1 MAEAKPPSTTDLLSL
16 LTGLF
21 TLKSPPASATS
32 GEAYWLNE
40 TRTALRES
48 ILNIAWL
55 QSPKNAW
62 NNVKY
67 RDWLVATLLEEI
79 AGHKQEFV
87 ALSEPLIASVDVLGK
102 EFTRDMKGVTKAIRE
117 LLETDSKKERSLYTT
132 LSLAVSK
139 RQQNGKDVFL
149 LGAGIRRRASL
160 WVNESEAIQA
170 DVEFFVPFYVI
181 PNAEA
186 TAKADYS
193 INAGIAITRS
203 NGGAIMEK
211 YPDLIAARFNLRL
224 PFRAEERQAFK
235 SDLVELHTIF
245 GEPEIK
251 IEKRIRETTDARAST
266 GSRS

>member
-1 MAEAKPPSTTDLLSL
+1 LVWTIAAKR
-16 LTGLF
+16 
-21 TLKSPPASATS
+21 AT
-32 GEAYWLNE
+32 ELDP
-40 TRTALRES
+40 R
-48 ILNIAWL
+48 LNIAWL

-149 LGAGIRRRASL
+149 LGAGISHLPSLTDRSTAGLVVQSCSGLSASVKRAP
-160 WVNESEAIQA
+160 WAAPE
-170 DVEFFVPFYVI
+170 
-181 PNAEA
+181 
-186 TAKADYS
+186 
-193 INAGIAITRS
+193 
-203 NGGAIMEK
+203 
-211 YPDLIAARFNLRL
+211 PDLPPPGPRR
-224 PFRAEERQAFK
+224 
-235 SDLVELHTIF
+235 T
-245 GEPEIK
+245 
-251 IEKRIRETTDARAST
+251 
-266 GSRS
+266 